1 MLCLVYAIFTIILI
15 LGYIKHCIV
24 MQSIIM
30 LSVVLLSVAMLRDVA
45 PFIGPH
51 DIFYER

>member
-1 MLCLVYAIFTIILI
+1 MLCLVYAIFTIVLI

-24 MQSIIM
+24 MQCIIM
-30 LSVVLLSVAMLRDVA
+30 LSVVLLSVAMLRVVA